1 MNMVKEL
8 TQKKKIFLHI
18 GHGKTGTSSIQSVL
32 ANATADLE
40 AANVLY
46 PFAPGFEDAK
56 KGFIS
61 SGNISSQN
69 IDDGWLDYCV
79 AQALQEQPD
88 YKAYIF
94 SSEIIFWHMDQFFL
108 EFENYKKYCDFEII
122 LTVRDPFDMFSSTYQ
137 QWVKRHG
144 AVMSFMD
151 FLVQQNFRE
160 CHATQALA
168 ILERLEELQVKV
180 NVLNYTAV
188 GRNIGSRV
196 LGVMNVDDLAACHI
210 AKNEIVNRSLD
221 AAEFQLMLL
230 INSVYGAE
238 AGGKVSDALVNGL
251 PGLPAM
257 NFNFSNQSV
266 ARIKQNMQP
275 FVDKINRRLPE
286 GEKLGLQPKPCSDEA
301 TQFYILTSEQAAIA
315 YEKLV
320 SSFQEGLAASGLN
333 PDGSTPLASL
343 ILLIFLG
350 SASHSRIP
358 INRQTHEVIVEECL
372 AATCITGVCER
383 FHHHHLLGYFDYFSA
398 GGSAFMPH
406 YIPISQQLSALAH
419 AGLSPSDVLDLF
431 AVIHRVKLRVVNG

>member
-8 TQKKKIFLHI
+8 TPKKKIFLHI
-18 GHGKTGTSSIQSVL
+18 GHGKTGTSSIQSIL

-94 SSEIIFWHMDQFFL
+94 SSEFIFWHMDQFFL
-108 EFENYKKYCDFEII
+108 KFENYKEYCDFEII

-168 ILERLEELQVKV
+168 ILERLEELHDKV

-251 PGLPAM
+251 PSLPAM

-266 ARIKQNMQP
+266 ARIKRNMQP

-286 GEKLGLQPKPCSDEA
+286 GEKLSLQPKLCYEEA
-301 TQFYILTSEQAAIA
+301 IRCHFLTSEQGAIA

-320 SSFQEGLAASGLN
+320 EFFQESPASSGLY
-333 PDGSTPLASL
+333 PDESMPVASL
-343 ILLIFLG
+343 LLLMFLG
-350 SASHSRIP
+350 SSSHSRIP
-358 INRQTHEVIVEECL
+358 ISRQIYDIIVEECQ
-372 AATCITGVCER
+372 ASTCHAGICER
-383 FHHHHLLGYFDYFSA
+383 FLHHHLLGYFDYFPA
-398 GGSAFMPH
+398 GASAFLSH
-406 YIPISQQLSALAH
+406 FIPISQQLNALAH
-419 AGLSPSDVLDLF
+419 AGLGPSEVLDLF
-431 AVIHRVKLRVVNG
+431 AIIHRVKLRVANG

>member
-1 MNMVKEL
+1 MTILKKP
-8 TQKKKIFLHI
+8 TPKKKIFLHI

-32 ANATADLE
+32 ANATDELE

-69 IDDGWLDYCV
+69 ITDGWLDYCV
-79 AQALQEQPD
+79 AQAMQAQPD

-94 SSEIIFWHMDQFFL
+94 SSEIIFWYMDQFFSG
-108 EFENYKKYCDFEII
+108 FENYKDYCDFEII
-122 LTVRDPFDMFSSTYQ
+122 LSVRDPFDMFCSTYQ

-144 AVMSFMD
+144 VAMSFMD
-151 FLVQQNFRE
+151 FLVQQDFLE
-160 CHATQALA
+160 CHATQALT

-180 NVLNYTAV
+180 NVLNYTAI
-188 GRNIGSRV
+188 GHNIGSRV
-196 LGVMNVDDLAACHI
+196 LGIMNVDDLAACYI

-238 AGGKVSDALVNGL
+238 AGGKVSDALVNEL
-251 PGLPAM
+251 PSLPAM
-257 NFNFSNQSV
+257 TFYFPKQFV
-266 ARIKQNMQP
+266 ARIKQKMQP
-275 FVDKINRRLPE
+275 LVDKINRRLPE
-286 GEKLGLQPKPCSDEA
+286 DERLSLQPKPCCDEDNR
-301 TQFYILTSEQAAIA
+301 FHFLTSEQAAIA

-320 SSFQEGLAASGLN
+320 NSFQEGLAASGLY
-333 PDGSTPLASL
+333 PEKSMPVASL
-343 ILLIFLG
+343 ILLMFLG

-358 INRQTHEVIVEECL
+358 ITRQIHDIIVEECQ
-372 AATCITGVCER
+372 AATCHTGVCER
-383 FHHHHLLGYFDYFSA
+383 FQHHHLLGYFDYFSA
-398 GGSAFMPH
+398 GGSACMSH

-419 AGLSPSDVLDLF
+419 SGLSPSEVLDLF
-431 AVIHRVKLRVVNG
+431 AVIHRIKLRVANG